1 MIFFSLYSFP
11 FFEVSKVNV
20 NGNYYYSN
28 CVTGN
33 ASRKKRTRFEAEQLE
48 RILYALN
55 KNEEISIRPIAR
67 VVHKVNNHE
76 KMTSSSLFDREKK
89 NSIERRIDENE
100 SRGNLN
106 DESASNKES
115 IESFSSGE
123 NGWKEG
129 GAKEGRN
136 KDTSEEMSDK
146 ISIKWAESER
156 EMEISCIRLDSSPPP
171 KLNKLNKKLYDQ
183 GWNEGRGKLAEAKE
197 ERSIRGGKG
206 KGRKDSRGQ
215 SESLSK
221 LENSRERVEKWRE
234 REENCEERASS
245 ERRVGQRGGNSRERV
260 FNKSWRGESWKQR
273 KEDKRKE
280 EGGSFARKRNEVGE
294 KEEMAGPSNEDNR
307 MRRDSISS
315 TASTVTE
322 WMDAVDL
329 NKYRTTYSCKLC
341 KKTFLRATNLSS
353 HMKRNCLKN
362 PEAKC
367 NKRSVNSS
375 SHVCKTCGHCFKE
388 RKSLTHHIRNECG
401 RISTCEFCNR
411 IFKAA
416 KVPYRHYGICKNKQ
430 TRKNNATPVSYVRR
444 FGQRNNDESDC
455 SISECSS
462 PSLNITDEMASDT
475 E

>member
-1 MIFFSLYSFP
+1 MIFSLYSFP
-11 FFEVSKVNV
+11 FFEVSKGNA

-28 CVTGN
+28 YVTGN

-48 RILYALN
+48 RILCALS
-55 KNEEISIRPIAR
+55 KSEEISIRPIAK
-67 VVHKVNNHE
+67 VVRKMNNHE
-76 KMTSSSLFDREKK
+76 KTTSPILFDHEKK
-89 NSIERRIDENE
+89 NLIERRIDE
-100 SRGNLN
+100 SRENLI

-123 NGWKEG
+123 NCKEEE
-129 GAKEGRN
+129 GAKEEKN
-136 KDTSEEMSDK
+136 KDMSEEMSDK
-146 ISIKWAESER
+146 VSLKWAESEQ

-171 KLNKLNKKLYDQ
+171 KLNKKLC
-183 GWNEGRGKLAEAKE
+183 EGREKLTAAKE
-197 ERSIRGGKG
+197 ERNKRGGKC

-215 SESLSK
+215 NKSSSK
-221 LENSRERVEKWRE
+221 LENSRKRVEKWRE
-234 REENCEERASS
+234 REENCGERASS
-245 ERRVGQRGGNSRERV
+245 ERRVGQREGNSRERV
-260 FNKSWRGESWKQR
+260 FSKSWWDEGWKQTT
-273 KEDKRKE
+273 EDKREE
-280 EGGSFARKRNEVGE
+280 EGRSFVRKRNEVGE

-329 NKYRTTYSCKLC
+329 NKYRTTYACKLC

-367 NKRSVNSS
+367 NKRSVNNS

-444 FGQRNNDESDC
+444 FGQRSNDESDC
-455 SISECSS
+455 TISECSS

>member
-1 MIFFSLYSFP
+1 M
-11 FFEVSKVNV
+11 
-20 NGNYYYSN
+20 
-28 CVTGN
+28 
-33 ASRKKRTRFEAEQLE
+33 
-48 RILYALN
+48 
-55 KNEEISIRPIAR
+55 
-67 VVHKVNNHE
+67 NNHE
-76 KMTSSSLFDREKK
+76 KTTSPILFDREKK
-89 NSIERRIDENE
+89 NLIERRIDDAREN
-100 SRGNLN
+100 LI

-123 NGWKEG
+123 NCKEEEG
-129 GAKEGRN
+129 GKEEKN
-136 KDTSEEMSDK
+136 KDMSEEMSDK
-146 ISIKWAESER
+146 VSLKWAESEQ

-171 KLNKLNKKLYDQ
+171 KLNKKLC
-183 GWNEGRGKLAEAKE
+183 EGREKLTAAKE
-197 ERSIRGGKG
+197 ERNKRGGKC

-215 SESLSK
+215 NKSSSK
-221 LENSRERVEKWRE
+221 LENSRKRVEKWRE
-234 REENCEERASS
+234 REENCGERASS
-245 ERRVGQRGGNSRERV
+245 ERRVGQREGNSRERV
-260 FNKSWRGESWKQR
+260 FSKSWWDEGWKQTT
-273 KEDKRKE
+273 EDKREE
-280 EGGSFARKRNEVGE
+280 EGGSFVRKRNEVGE

-329 NKYRTTYSCKLC
+329 NKYRTTYACKLC

-367 NKRSVNSS
+367 NKRSVNNS

-444 FGQRNNDESDC
+444 FGQRSNDESDC
-455 SISECSS
+455 TISECSS

>member
-1 MIFFSLYSFP
+1 M
-11 FFEVSKVNV
+11 V
-20 NGNYYYSN
+20 
-28 CVTGN
+28 
-33 ASRKKRTRFEAEQLE
+33 R
-48 RILYALN
+48 
-55 KNEEISIRPIAR
+55 
-67 VVHKVNNHE
+67 KVNNHE
-76 KMTSSSLFDREKK
+76 KMMTSPILFDREKE
-89 NSIERRIDENE
+89 NLIERRIDENE
-100 SRGNLN
+100 SR
-106 DESASNKES
+106 ESLIDDNASNKES
-115 IESFSSGE
+115 IEGFSSEE
-123 NGWKEG
+123 NVREEG
-129 GAKEGRN
+129 GAKEERN
-136 KDTSEEMSDK
+136 KDTSEETSDK
-146 ISIKWAESER
+146 TSLKWAESEQ

-171 KLNKLNKKLYDQ
+171 KLNKLNKKLRDQ
-183 GWNEGRGKLAEAKE
+183 GWSEGRGKVAAFKE
-197 ERSIRGGKG
+197 GRNERGGKC
-206 KGRKDSRGQ
+206 KGRKDWRGR
-215 SESLSK
+215 SESSSK
-221 LENSRERVEKWRE
+221 LEASRERVEKWRE
-234 REENCEERASS
+234 REENRGERASS
-245 ERRVGQRGGNSRERV
+245 ERRVRQKGENSRERV
-260 FNKSWRGESWKQR
+260 FNKSWRGTSWKQR
-273 KEDKRKE
+273 KEDKRVEE
-280 EGGSFARKRNEVGE
+280 EGSSFVGNRKEVGE
-294 KEEMAGPSNEDNR
+294 KEDVAGPSNEDNR

-329 NKYRTTYSCKLC
+329 SKYRTTYACKLC

-367 NKRSVNSS
+367 NKRSVNNS

-430 TRKNNATPVSYVRR
+430 TRRNNATPVSYVRR
-444 FGQRNNDESDC
+444 FGQRSNDESDC